1 MPKFKRVKYNPVD
14 YPNYNIAI
22 PVINPQGTN
31 LDDDN
36 VVGYNESYNGSAVF
50 DAANKNNQDVYI
62 YTDYNNRPVTEQ
74 YLSDNNLLFDQNGV
88 QQIGKILPE
97 VEVKS
102 VPKIYNMGQYGD
114 LIPIMAN
121 NYDEAIHK
129 FKQKHPHEYSDP
141 TNNMLN
147 NGLFTA
153 LTLGANN
160 IGSKLISKLPPM
172 GEFTRSFAITSGP
185 TTILARKLYKTANE
199 TSSPREFINTL
210 FGTTPEKDILKRYK
224 NPADINAESNYQ
236 LSVLGY
242 KNFDDFYKGLQSAK
256 QQAEKTNSFRD
267 NAAYRMYL
275 RDREEVER
283 LRKQRDQILEKYN
296 KLSLQKKKE
305 DQALQEELN
314 DNRNSNKYKIY
325 YK

>member
-36 VVGYNESYNGSAVF
+36 VTGYNEPYNGATIF
-50 DAANKNNQDVYI
+50 DVANKNNQDVYI

-74 YLSDNNLLFDQNGV
+74 YLSDNNLLFDENGV
-88 QQIGKILPE
+88 QQLGKILPE
-97 VEVKS
+97 VEVRS
-102 VPKIYNMGQYGD
+102 VPKLYNMGQYGD

-141 TNNMLN
+141 TNNVLN

-153 LTLGANN
+153 LTFGANN
-160 IGSKLISKLPPM
+160 IGSKLVSRIPEM
-172 GEFTRSFAITSGP
+172 GETARSLTVLTVP
-185 TTILARKLYKTANE
+185 TTTLAGRVYKVASE
-199 TSSPREFINTL
+199 THNPGEFVDMY
-210 FGTTPEKDILKRYK
+210 FGLDHEKNILKRYK
-224 NPADINAESNYQ
+224 SKADIDKEANNQ

-242 KNFDDFYKGLQSAK
+242 KSFDDFYKGLQSAK

-267 NAAYRMYL
+267 NAAYQMYL
-275 RDREEVER
+275 SDKEDVDQ
-283 LRKQRDQILEKYN
+283 LLQDRDQIQENYN
-296 KLSLQKKKE
+296 KALLQKKKE
-305 DQALQEELN
+305 EQKTQEKM
-314 DNRNSNKYKIY
+314 NRNSNKYKIY

>member
-36 VVGYNESYNGSAVF
+36 VTGYNEPYNGATIF
-50 DAANKNNQDVYI
+50 DVANKNNQDVYI

-74 YLSDNNLLFDQNGV
+74 YLSDNNLLFDENGV
-88 QQIGKILPE
+88 QQLGKILPE
-97 VEVKS
+97 VEVRS
-102 VPKIYNMGQYGD
+102 VPKLYNMGQYGD

-141 TNNMLN
+141 TNNALN

-153 LTLGANN
+153 LTFGANN
-160 IGSKLISKLPPM
+160 IGSKLVSRIPEM
-172 GEFTRSFAITSGP
+172 GETARSLTVLTVP
-185 TTILARKLYKTANE
+185 TTTLAGRVYKVASE
-199 TSSPREFINTL
+199 THNPGEFVDMY
-210 FGTTPEKDILKRYK
+210 FGLDHEKNILKRYK
-224 NPADINAESNYQ
+224 SKADIDKEANNQ

-242 KNFDDFYKGLQSAK
+242 KSFDDFYKGLQSAK
-256 QQAEKTNSFRD
+256 QQAEK
-267 NAAYRMYL
+267 L
-275 RDREEVER
+275 
-283 LRKQRDQILEKYN
+283 ILFETTLLIKC
-296 KLSLQKKKE
+296 
-305 DQALQEELN
+305 
-314 DNRNSNKYKIY
+314 I
-325 YK
+325 

>member
-22 PVINPQGTN
+22 PMINPQGTN
-31 LDDDN
+31 TDDN
-36 VVGYNESYNGSAVF
+36 NISGYNESYNDAAVF
-50 DAANKNNQDVYI
+50 DAANKNNRDVYI
-62 YTDYNNRPVTEQ
+62 YTDYNNRPITEQ
-74 YLSDNNLLFDQNGV
+74 YLSDNNLLFDENGV

-102 VPKIYNMGQYGD
+102 VPKMYNMGQYGD

-141 TNNMLN
+141 TNNALN

-160 IGSKLISKLPPM
+160 IGNKLVSKIPEM
-172 GEFTRSFAITSGP
+172 GEYTRSFSILAGP
-185 TTILARKLYKTANE
+185 TAVLAGRVYKSASEAHN
-199 TSSPREFINTL
+199 PGEFVDMY
-210 FGTTPEKDILKRYK
+210 FGLDHEKNILKRYK
-224 NPADINAESNYQ
+224 SKADIDEEANYQ
-236 LSVLGY
+236 LSELGY
-242 KNFDDFYKGLQSAK
+242 KSFDDFYKGLQSAK

-267 NAAYRMYL
+267 NAAYQMYL
-275 RDREEVER
+275 NDKEYVDQ
-283 LRKQRDQILEKYN
+283 LLQGRDQIQENYN
-296 KLSLQKKKE
+296 KALLQKKR
-305 DQALQEELN
+305 EEQKTQGKM
-314 DNRNSNKYKIY
+314 DRNSNKYKIY